1 MLTLKFNDEDMPFVL
16 AALRMR
22 SNALLESVMLQ
33 IDMQRNM
40 PVKSEPFPPSEIK
53 VDAPPVEAT
62 VTPKRGRGRP
72 KGSKNS
78 VKRRPT
84 KSGVAK

>member
-33 IDMQRNM
+33 IDMQRN
-40 PVKSEPFPPSEIK
+40 PPKPPPQEFK

-72 KGSKNS
+72 KGSKNA
-78 VKRRPT
+78 VKRRSP